1 MVYYKDNL
9 YGFNCKCPT
18 PAKPIKSNAGIVNN
32 VVTQKQ
38 MQSIII
44 KNSVLGKGGK
54 ITFIPTF
61 RNALGGAV
69 GAPYGLRS
77 PPRNSF

>member
-1 MVYYKDNL
+1 
-9 YGFNCKCPT
+9 
-18 PAKPIKSNAGIVNN
+18 
-32 VVTQKQ
+32 